1 LQQDNDAAEREVK
14 TSKVKLKM
22 LEEKVVGLEEKEKM
36 SSASETKA
44 AEAQVAEAKR
54 CAAADKKKQN
64 QEIAKAATARKK
76 QQEQERLK
84 EEKNTNDV
92 LLKIQECDKGVAVIA
107 NWLEESKVMYKQVH
121 KATVQR
127 GKELEQEHKT
137 KVDTLCKDKRNS
149 AAAVDKVRKQLK
161 EAEAN
166 YETIFEEK
174 VPLPFLLCLLA
185 ACLLPLRLI
194 LLIPSFLVVCNAA
207 PVYPREGTSGGEQE
221 ICGKGTG
228 RSQGKARGAE
238 PSFWS

>member
-1 LQQDNDAAEREVK
+1 MQRLCIREKEQVEESKKSVEKELVEVKAKLGQAAREKTDAEKRHKTEIDTLQQ
-14 TSKVKLKM
+14 
-22 LEEKVVGLEEKEKM
+22 GI
-36 SSASETKA
+36 
-44 AEAQVAEAKR
+44 AQ
-54 CAAADKKKQN
+54 
-64 QEIAKAATARKK
+64 AATARKK

-207 PVYPREGTSGGEQE
+207 PVYQREGTSGGEQE